1 MLPPVQERPP
11 NYDDLLDALRD
22 HPEWRP
28 ELRQLLDDDGDGP
41 RPPAPGR
48 APVSRWLSTLGM
60 GVLAGA
66 LAAAVV
72 TFVLVREN
80 GDERDPSGIVGA
92 VTPDVDTGSEPAG
105 SPTGSAP
112 AAATTADAAVAQAPA
127 ATAQATSSPE
137 AATPTS
143 TPAPATPGA
152 ATQPAGG
159 SAAAPQPPAPSA
171 TATASSTPQAAGPPR
186 YTFAGFEGACAP
198 VAAVLEIEE
207 VNRPLTIAGTWT
219 RSGGT
224 TVITV
229 APVTLSPQPAGSIV
243 TVRFPTVAPLTP
255 GLYTFV
261 ATVDGTVVASESTEI
276 SC

>member
-1 MLPPVQERPP
+1 VQERPP
-11 NYDDLLDALRD
+11 NYDDLVDALRE
-22 HPEWRP
+22 HPEWRR
-28 ELRQLLDDDGDGP
+28 ELRELLDDDGP
-41 RPPAPGR
+41 KPPAPGR
-48 APVSRWLSTLGM
+48 ARVPRWLSTLGM

-72 TFVLVREN
+72 AFVLVSEN

-92 VTPDVDTGSEPAG
+92 VTPDVDAGGGPAG

-127 ATAQATSSPE
+127 ASVEATSSPE
-137 AATPTS
+137 PTTPTS
-143 TPAPATPGA
+143 TPAPATPGVVA
-152 ATQPAGG
+152 EPAGG
-159 SAAAPQPPAPSA
+159 NAAAPQPAAPSVTAA
-171 TATASSTPQAAGPPR
+171 TPSTTPQAAGPPR

-198 VAAVLEIEE
+198 ISAVLDIEE

-229 APVTLSPQPAGSIV
+229 APVQLSPQPAGSIV

-255 GLYTFV
+255 GLYTFA